1 LILLSKRCVTVGEGS
16 NSFQPFR
23 SPFCKFGS
31 HRSHPARVL
40 RSGLNPRGLVIE
52 PMLPRPLWEPVKRP
66 LRLVLHTFSRQGL
79 ERCLYSTICYY
90 IAVPACEDSVRGV
103 RFHVR
108 RSG

>member
-1 LILLSKRCVTVGEGS
+1 MCVTVGEGS
-16 NSFQPFR
+16 NSFQPCR
-23 SPFCKFGS
+23 LPFCKFGS

-79 ERCLYSTICYY
+79 ERLYSTICYY
-90 IAVPACEDSVRGV
+90 IIVPACRG
-103 RFHVR
+103 F
-108 RSG
+108 GY